1 MTEHQASDP
10 AFVIKVE
17 ELPALNYL
25 EPHHARPL
33 LAEWINRGT
42 DQKMRPTSINMLL
55 RTLNADGSS
64 PSVTRMQHTAGLRT
78 IFDSV
83 EARDAFAT
91 SFAGARA
98 LMSSSQPFLIA
109 TLLENMAAAEHTVAQ
124 LQAAGVP
131 ADAISLLCR
140 AGDFTQPNGAN
151 LRGHS
156 KGSVAAAV
164 ASGGIVG
171 ALLGIGVL
179 AVVPG
184 IGAVAAAG
192 AIVASSLGSVA
203 SVSAVFGA
211 TGGAILKMLSDHDV
225 DGREINYYE
234 RQIRLGRVFV
244 SVDTRIARELSDT
257 ARKVLKS
264 AAAKPAKGAKVA

>member
-1 MTEHQASDP
+1 MEHHASDP
-10 AFVIKVE
+10 AFVIKVA

-42 DQKMRPTSINMLL
+42 DQKMRPTSIGMLL
-55 RTLNADGSS
+55 RTLGDNAHS
-64 PSVTRMQHTAGLRT
+64 PSVARLQQSAGLRT
-78 IFDSV
+78 VFAST

-98 LMSSSQPFLIA
+98 LMHSSQPFLIA
-109 TLLENMAAAEHTVAQ
+109 ALLDNMAVSQLTVAR

-131 ADAISLLCR
+131 ADAISVLCR
-140 AGDFTQPNGAN
+140 AGDFTPPDAADW
-151 LRGHS
+151 RGHS

-164 ASGGIVG
+164 AGGGIVG

-184 IGAVAAAG
+184 VGAVAAAG
-192 AIVASSLGSVA
+192 ALVASSLGSAV

-211 TGGAILKMLSDHDV
+211 TGGAIVKMLSDHDV

-244 SVDTRIARELSDT
+244 SIDTRIALDHSET
-257 ARKVLKS
+257 ARRVLKAG
-264 AAAKPAKGAKVA
+264 AATPANVA